1 MPREEKDTGGLY
13 AEVAIALPVEKTFH
27 YAIPVQLVPLC
38 EVGKRVL
45 VPLGKRRVTG
55 YLLTTCSTLPSDV
68 SAKEIKEIIDCLD
81 ETPLF
86 DGAMLR
92 FLRWVAD
99 YYLAPLGQVIKTAL
113 PPGINWESAYH
124 CSLTPEGREVIAE
137 GASEKTP
144 ASRVLQAID
153 PQKGNPLRGLLKRN
167 PSRSLFF
174 SLQKKGLISLEARL
188 KPGRTRAKTA
198 SFVEAVSSSLPRDA
212 LTIKEKKILCCIEE
226 MGRPS
231 LRELRQRFT
240 RASATIRALAAK
252 GLVLVKEAEVL
263 REPMLETVERTEGP
277 FSLTPE
283 QQAAVEEI
291 AKALQQGG
299 FQPFLL
305 HGVTGS
311 GKTEVYLR
319 AVEQALAL
327 GKGAVILVPEISL
340 TPQLVGRF
348 HQRLGREMALLH
360 SGLAPGERYDQWRRV
375 RRGEV
380 RVVIGA
386 RSAIFAPCPE
396 LGLIIVDEEHDTSY
410 KQEEGVRYNA
420 RDVAVKRAQK
430 QGIVVVLG
438 SATPS
443 LESFY
448 NAQQGRYRI
457 LPLPNRVGGG
467 VLPRVEIV
475 DLRKEEPGLFSPPLR
490 DALAQNLADGRQSLL
505 FLNRRGFSH
514 AAICADCGAAFTCR
528 RCSVT
533 LTFHAR
539 SKALLCHY
547 CGYHLPAFQMC
558 PHCGGGKIRLL
569 GIGTEKVE
577 EEVRRLFPQARVARM
592 DSDVMIERGASGR
605 LLNALEQGEIDILVG
620 TQMIVKGH
628 DFPRITLVGII
639 AADVALHLPE
649 LRAAERCFQLISQA
663 AGRAGR
669 ASQPGRVIVQTYLPE
684 HYAIRQATGH
694 DYAGFYEEEMKQRR
708 ALCFPPLS
716 RMVNIRVSS
725 ASPRAAEQGIE
736 RLARKGRALL
746 RPPRHAVEILG
757 PSPAPLYRIKGR
769 YRWQLLLKGERVA
782 SLRHLSRSLIREGKE
797 LTGVRVEVDVD
808 PVTLL

>member
-1 MPREEKDTGGLY
+1 MY
-13 AEVAIALPVEKTFH
+13 AEVAIALPVEKTLH
-27 YAIPVQLVPLC
+27 YAIPAQLRPIC

-55 YLLTTCSTLPSDV
+55 YLLATCSSLPPDV
-68 SAKEIKEIIDCLD
+68 TDKEIKEIIDCLD
-81 ETPLF
+81 EAPLF
-86 DGAMLR
+86 DAEMLR
-92 FLRWVAD
+92 FLHWVAD

-113 PPGINWESAYH
+113 PPGINWESSYH
-124 CSLTPEGREVIAE
+124 VSLTPEGREAGAGGAAE
-137 GASEKTP
+137 ETP
-144 ASRVLQAID
+144 ATQVLQAID
-153 PQKGNPLRGLLKRN
+153 PDQGSPLKGLLKRH
-167 PSRSLFF
+167 PARSIFF
-174 SLQKKGLISLEARL
+174 TLQKKGLISLEARL
-188 KPGRTRAKTA
+188 KPGKTKAKKA
-198 SFVEAVSSSLPRDA
+198 SFVEARHSSLSSDTLTPKERDI
-212 LTIKEKKILCCIEE
+212 LCFIKES
-226 MGRPS
+226 GRPS
-231 LRELRQRFT
+231 LPELRKRFK
-240 RASATIRALAAK
+240 RVSAIIQALAAK
-252 GLVLVKEAEVL
+252 GLVTVSEAEVF
-263 REPMLETVERTEGP
+263 REPMLETVEREEGP

-283 QQAAVEEI
+283 QQGAVEQI
-291 AKALQQGG
+291 GKALEAGT
-299 FQPFLL
+299 FHPFLL
-305 HGVTGS
+305 YGVTGS

-319 AVEQALAL
+319 VVEQALAL

-375 RRGEV
+375 HRGEV

-420 RDVAVKRAQK
+420 RDLAVKRAQK
-430 QGIVVVLG
+430 QGAVVVLG

-448 NAQQGRYRI
+448 NARQGKYRT
-457 LPLPNRVGGG
+457 LLLPNRVGGG
-467 VLPRVEIV
+467 VLPLVEIV
-475 DLRKEEPGLFSPPLR
+475 DLRKEDQGLFSPKLK
-490 DALAQNLADGRQSLL
+490 DALAENLGAGRQSLL

-514 AAICADCGAAFTCR
+514 TAICADCGAAFTCR

-533 LTFHAR
+533 LTYHAR
-539 SKALLCHY
+539 SKTLLCHY
-547 CGYHLPAFQMC
+547 CGYHLPAFQIC
-558 PHCGGGKIRLL
+558 QLCGGGKIRLL
-569 GIGTEKVE
+569 GVGTEKVE
-577 EEVRRLFPQARVARM
+577 GEVKRLFPQARVARM
-592 DSDVMIERGASGR
+592 DSDVMIGRGAQGR

-669 ASQPGRVIVQTYLPE
+669 GSQPGRVIIQTFLPE
-684 HYAIRQATGH
+684 HYAIQRARQH
-694 DYAGFYEEEMKQRR
+694 DFVGFYEEEMKTRE
-708 ALCFPPLS
+708 ALCFPPLT

-725 ASPRAAEQGIE
+725 ASPRAAEQGIA
-736 RLARKGRALL
+736 RLAKKGTALL
-746 RPPRHAVEILG
+746 KTQRHAVEILG

-769 YRWQLLLKGERVA
+769 YRWQLLFKGERVA
-782 SLRHLSRSLIREGKE
+782 VLQRLSRSLIQEGKE

-808 PVTLL
+808 PVSLL

>member
-1 MPREEKDTGGLY
+1 MY
-13 AEVAIALPVEKTFH
+13 AEVAIALPVEKTLH
-27 YAIPVQLVPLC
+27 YAIPVQLSSLC

-55 YLLTTCSTLPSDV
+55 YLLATCSSLPPDV
-68 SAKEIKEIIDCLD
+68 TDKEIKEIIDCLD
-81 ETPLF
+81 EAPLF
-86 DGAMLR
+86 DAEMLR
-92 FLRWVAD
+92 FLHWVAD

-113 PPGINWESAYH
+113 PPGINWESSYH
-124 CSLTPEGREVIAE
+124 VSLTPEGREAGAGDAAE
-137 GASEKTP
+137 ETP
-144 ASRVLQAID
+144 ATQVLQAID
-153 PQKGNPLRGLLKRN
+153 PDQGSPLKGLLKRY
-167 PSRSLFF
+167 PSRSIFF
-174 SLQKKGLISLEARL
+174 TLQKKGLISLEARL
-188 KPGRTRAKTA
+188 KPGKTKAKKA
-198 SFVEAVSSSLPRDA
+198 SFVEAVPSSLSSDTLTPKERDI
-212 LTIKEKKILCCIEE
+212 LCFIKES
-226 MGRPS
+226 GRPS
-231 LRELRQRFT
+231 LPELRKRFK
-240 RASATIRALAAK
+240 RVSAIIQALAAK
-252 GLVLVKEAEVL
+252 GLVTVREAEVF
-263 REPMLETVERTEGP
+263 REPMLETVEREEGP

-283 QQAAVEEI
+283 QQAAVEQI
-291 AKALQQGG
+291 GKALEAGT
-299 FQPFLL
+299 FHPLL
-305 HGVTGS
+305 LYGVTGS

-319 AVEQALAL
+319 VVEQALAL

-375 RRGEV
+375 HRGEV

-420 RDVAVKRAQK
+420 RDLAVVRAQK
-430 QGIVVVLG
+430 QGAVVVLG

-448 NAQQGRYRI
+448 NARQGKYQT
-457 LPLPNRVGGG
+457 LLLPNRVGGG
-467 VLPRVEIV
+467 VLPLVEIE
-475 DLRKEEPGLFSPPLR
+475 DLRKEDHGLFSPKLK
-490 DALAQNLADGRQSLL
+490 DALAQNLEAGRQSLL

-514 AAICADCGAAFTCR
+514 TAICADCGAAFTCR

-533 LTFHAR
+533 LTYHAR
-539 SKALLCHY
+539 SKTLLCHY
-547 CGYHLPAFQMC
+547 CGYHLPAFQIC
-558 PHCGGGKIRLL
+558 QQCGGGKIRLL
-569 GIGTEKVE
+569 GVGTEKVE
-577 EEVRRLFPQARVARM
+577 GEVKRLFPQARVARM
-592 DSDVMIERGASGR
+592 DSDVMIGRGAQGR

-669 ASQPGRVIVQTYLPE
+669 GSQPGRVIIQTFLPE
-684 HYAIRQATGH
+684 HYAIQRARQH
-694 DYAGFYEEEMKQRR
+694 DFVGFYEEEMKTRE
-708 ALCFPPLS
+708 ALCFPPLT

-725 ASPRAAEQGIE
+725 ASPRAAEQGIA
-736 RLARKGRALL
+736 RLAKKGTALL
-746 RPPRHAVEILG
+746 KTQRHAVEILG

-769 YRWQLLLKGERVA
+769 YRWQLLFKGERVA
-782 SLRHLSRSLIREGKE
+782 VLQRLSRSLMAEGKE

>member
-1 MPREEKDTGGLY
+1 
-13 AEVAIALPVEKTFH
+13 
-27 YAIPVQLVPLC
+27 
-38 EVGKRVL
+38 
-45 VPLGKRRVTG
+45 
-55 YLLTTCSTLPSDV
+55 
-68 SAKEIKEIIDCLD
+68 
-81 ETPLF
+81 
-86 DGAMLR
+86 
-92 FLRWVAD
+92 
-99 YYLAPLGQVIKTAL
+99 L
-113 PPGINWESAYH
+113 PPGINWESSYH
-124 CSLTPEGREVIAE
+124 CSLTPEGRQARAKDPLSVAE

-144 ASRVLQAID
+144 ATRVLQAID
-153 PQKGNPLRGLLKRN
+153 ANHGSPLRGLLKRY

-174 SLQKKGLISLEARL
+174 SLQKKGLICLEAQL
-188 KPGRTRAKTA
+188 KPARTKAKKT
-198 SFVEAVSSSLPRDA
+198 SFVEAVSSTLPRDA
-212 LTIKEKKILCCIEE
+212 LTSKEKEILCFIEE
-226 MGRPS
+226 IGRPS
-231 LRELRQRFT
+231 LPQLRRRFKS
-240 RASATIRALAAK
+240 ASAVLRALVAK
-252 GLVLVKEAEVL
+252 GLVRVSEAEVL
-263 REPMLETVERTEGP
+263 REPVLETIERAEGP
-277 FSLTPE
+277 FSLTTE

-291 AKALQQGG
+291 AKALQQGT
-299 FQPFLL
+299 FHPFLL

-319 AVEQALAL
+319 AVEQSLAL

-348 HQRLGREMALLH
+348 HRRLGREMALLH

-375 RRGEV
+375 RRGEA

-386 RSAIFAPCPE
+386 RSAIFAPCQE

-430 QGIVVVLG
+430 QGAVVVLG

-448 NAQQGRYRI
+448 NAQQGKYQI
-457 LPLPNRVGGG
+457 LLLPHRVGGG
-467 VLPRVEIV
+467 VLPAVEIV
-475 DLRKEEPGLFSPPLR
+475 DLRKEEPGLFSPLLR
-490 DALAQNLADGRQSLL
+490 DALAQNLEAGRQSLL

-539 SKALLCHY
+539 EKTLLCHY

-558 PHCGGGKIRLL
+558 PQCGGGAIRLL
-569 GIGTEKVE
+569 GVGTEKVE
-577 EEVRRLFPQARVARM
+577 GEVRRLFPQARVARM

-605 LLNALEQGEIDILVG
+605 LLRALEQGEIDILVG

>member
-1 MPREEKDTGGLY
+1 MPREEKDAGGLY
-13 AEVAIALPVEKTFH
+13 AEVAIALPFEKTLH
-27 YAIPVQLVPLC
+27 YAIPVPLRPIL

-55 YLLTTCSTLPSDV
+55 YVLATCSSLPPDV
-68 SAKEIKEIIDCLD
+68 TDKEIKEIIDCLD

-86 DGAMLR
+86 DAGMLR

-113 PPGINWESAYH
+113 PPGINWESSYH
-124 CSLTPEGREVIAE
+124 CSLTPEGRQAVAGGAAE
-137 GASEKTP
+137 QTP
-144 ASRVLQAID
+144 AARVLQAID
-153 PQKGNPLRGLLKRN
+153 PHHGSPLKGLLKRY
-167 PSRSLFF
+167 PARSIFF
-174 SLQKKGLISLEARL
+174 TLQKKGLICLEARL
-188 KPGRTRAKTA
+188 KPARTKAKKA
-198 SFVEAVSSSLPRDA
+198 SFAEAVPSSLSGDA
-212 LTIKEKKILCCIEE
+212 LTPQEKEILCLIEE
-226 MGRPS
+226 KGRVS
-231 LRELRQRFT
+231 LQELRRRFKK
-240 RASATIRALAAK
+240 ASAILKALAAK
-252 GLVLVKEAEVL
+252 GMVQLKEQEVL
-263 REPMLETVERTEGP
+263 REAVLETVERAEGP
-277 FSLTPE
+277 FTLTSE
-283 QQAAVEEI
+283 QQAAVEQI
-291 AKALQQGG
+291 TKALKAGT
-299 FQPFLL
+299 FHPFLL

-375 RRGEV
+375 HRGEV

-386 RSAIFAPCPE
+386 RSAIFAPCRE
-396 LGLIIVDEEHDTSY
+396 LGVIIVDEEHDTSY

-420 RDVAVKRAQK
+420 RDLAVKRAQK
-430 QGIVVVLG
+430 QGAVVVLG

-448 NAQQGRYRI
+448 NARQGKYQT

-467 VLPRVEIV
+467 VLPLVEIV
-475 DLRKEEPGLFSPPLR
+475 DLRKEDHGLFSPLLK
-490 DALAQNLADGRQSLL
+490 DALAQNLEAGRQSLL

-533 LTFHAR
+533 LTYHAR

-547 CGYHLPAFQMC
+547 CGYHLPAFQIC
-558 PHCGGGKIRLL
+558 PLCGGGKIRLL
-569 GIGTEKVE
+569 GVGTEKVE
-577 EEVRRLFPQARVARM
+577 GEVKRLFPQARVARM
-592 DSDVMIERGASGR
+592 DSDVMIGRGAPGR
-605 LLNALEQGEIDILVG
+605 LLRALEQGEIDILVG

-669 ASQPGRVIVQTYLPE
+669 GSQPGRVIVQTFLPG
-684 HYAIRQATGH
+684 HYAIRRATGH
-694 DYAGFYEEEMKQRR
+694 DFAGFYEEEMKTRE
-708 ALCFPPLS
+708 ALYFPPLT

-725 ASPRAAEQGIE
+725 ASPRAAEQGIA
-736 RLARKGRALL
+736 RLAKKGHELL
-746 RPPRHAVEILG
+746 KTQRHAVEILG

-769 YRWQLLLKGERVA
+769 YRWQLLFKGERVA
-782 SLRHLSRSLIREGKE
+782 LLQRLSRSLIQEGKK
-797 LTGVRVEVDVD
+797 LMGLRVEVDVD
-808 PVTLL
+808 PLTLL

>member
-1 MPREEKDTGGLY
+1 MPREQLDTGGLY
-13 AEVAIALPVEKTFH
+13 AEVAIALPVEKTLH
-27 YAIPVQLVPLC
+27 YAIPVQLRPIC

-55 YLLTTCSTLPSDV
+55 YLLATCSSLPPDV
-68 SAKEIKEIIDCLD
+68 TDKDIKEIIDCLD
-81 ETPLF
+81 EAPLF
-86 DGAMLR
+86 DAVMLR

-99 YYLAPLGQVIKTAL
+99 YYLAPLGQVIKAAL

-124 CSLTPEGREVIAE
+124 CSLTPEGRE
-137 GASEKTP
+137 ASAGDAAEKTP
-144 ASRVLQAID
+144 ATKVLQAID
-153 PQKGNPLRGLLKRN
+153 PHQGSPLKALLKRY

-174 SLQKKGLISLEARL
+174 TLQKKGLISLEARL
-188 KPGRTRAKTA
+188 RPGRTKAKKA
-198 SFVEAVSSSLPRDA
+198 SFVEVVPTDLPLDA
-212 LTIKEKKILCCIEE
+212 ILPKEREILCFIEE
-226 MGRPS
+226 QGRPS
-231 LRELRQRFT
+231 LPELRKRFK
-240 RASATIRALAAK
+240 RASATIQALAAK
-252 GLVLVKEAEVL
+252 GLVTVREAEVF
-263 REPMLETVERTEGP
+263 REPMLETVEREEGP

-283 QQAAVEEI
+283 QQGAVEQI
-291 AKALQQGG
+291 GKALEAGTYH
-299 FQPFLL
+299 PFLL

-311 GKTEVYLR
+311 GKTEVYMR

-327 GKGAVILVPEISL
+327 GRGAVILVPEISL

-348 HQRLGREMALLH
+348 HKRLGREMALLH

-375 RRGEV
+375 HRGEV

-386 RSAIFAPCPE
+386 RSAIFAPCRD

-420 RDVAVKRAQK
+420 RDLAVVRAQK
-430 QGIVVVLG
+430 QGAVVVLG

-443 LESFY
+443 FESFY
-448 NAQQGRYRI
+448 NARQGRYKT
-457 LPLPNRVGGG
+457 LLLPNRVGGG
-467 VLPRVEIV
+467 VLPLVEIV
-475 DLRKEEPGLFSPPLR
+475 DLRKEDHGLFSPLLK
-490 DALAQNLADGRQSLL
+490 DALAQNLEAGRQSLL

-533 LTFHAR
+533 LTFHAGR
-539 SKALLCHY
+539 KALLCHY
-547 CGYHLPAFQMC
+547 CGYHLPAFQIC
-558 PHCGGGKIRLL
+558 QLCGGGKIRLL
-569 GIGTEKVE
+569 GVGTEKVE
-577 EEVRRLFPQARVARM
+577 GEVRRLFPQARVARM

-605 LLNALEQGEIDILVG
+605 LLRALEQGEIDILVG

-669 ASQPGRVIVQTYLPE
+669 GSQPGRVIIQTFLPE
-684 HYAIRQATGH
+684 HYAIERATGH
-694 DYAGFYEEEMKQRR
+694 DFVGFYEEEMKTRE
-708 ALCFPPLS
+708 ALSFPPLT

-725 ASPRAAEQGIE
+725 ASPRAAEQGIA
-736 RLARKGRALL
+736 RLAKKGHELL
-746 RPPRHAVEILG
+746 KTQRHAVEILG

-769 YRWQLLLKGERVA
+769 YRWQLLFKGERVA
-782 SLRHLSRSLIREGKE
+782 LLQRLSRSLIQEGKGIA
-797 LTGVRVEVDVD
+797 GVRVEVDVD
-808 PVTLL
+808 PLSLL